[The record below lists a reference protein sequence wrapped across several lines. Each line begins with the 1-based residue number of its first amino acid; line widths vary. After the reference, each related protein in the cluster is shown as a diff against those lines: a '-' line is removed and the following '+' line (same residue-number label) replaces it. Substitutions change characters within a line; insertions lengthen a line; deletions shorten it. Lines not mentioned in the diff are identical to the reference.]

1 MYHYFTILYAADIR
15 TKTGN
20 FYDISTTVYP
30 NRLIFVPSTGLVI
43 PDTKKQCLF
52 RRVGMT
58 DLSHCY

>member
-43 PDTKKQCLF
+43 PDTKKQCWL
-52 RRVGMT
+52 GEWA
-58 DLSHCY
+58 